1 MPRYFS
7 APPPNA
13 PRADSDDWYFDP
25 LLPDLYVPEHQPVN
39 TGLVDVRGAAIMRA
53 PNPVGFGRDSEW

>member
-7 APPPNA
+7 TPT
-13 PRADSDDWYFDP
+13 PRADDDDWYFAP
-25 LLPDLYVPEHQPVN
+25 LLPDLVVPDHRPVD
-39 TGLVDVRGAAIMRA
+39 TGLVDVRGNAIMRA